1 MISTGPVQFVSII
14 LGAGCETPGGRFNMI
29 AVVTGRGQSTVVCR
43 DLNKGVRK

>member
-1 MISTGPVQFVSII
+1 MISTGLVRVVSII
-14 LGAGCETPGGRFNMI
+14 LGAGCETPGGRFHMI